1 MKYIRT
7 ISELYKSTYDSAA
20 RKLGHEHKEK
30 QKRMISHAAQ
40 YGEDVKHDRIYPH
53 RFTFGESNSRP
64 NEYFFI
70 VDYDNDK
77 SVKLDKKVESGRF
90 GFDVKLM
97 SNWGNQKIFSARF
110 YVHSRSDDKIVISS
124 DQDRYQKF
132 FYETKKPVNPFSN
145 ETEKIAETNA
155 RHMVKFI
162 KEVIED
168 YKEDFRDILVNSY
181 GTYLRN
187 AEIKWNI
194 YASDFYAGK

>member
-7 ISELYKSTYDSAA
+7 INELYKSTYDSAA
-20 RKLGHEHKEK
+20 RQLGYDHKEK

-53 RFTFGESNSRP
+53 RFTFGENSRP

-70 VDYDNDK
+70 VDYDKDN
-77 SVKLDKKVESGRF
+77 SVKIDKRVENGRF

-97 SNWGNQKIFSARF
+97 SNWGHEKKFSVCF
-110 YVHSRSDDKIVISS
+110 HIHSRSRDKIVITSY
-124 DQDRYQKF
+124 QDRYQKF

-168 YKEDFRDILVNSY
+168 YKEDFIDLIVNAY
-181 GTYLRN
+181 GTDYRN